1 MKKLKNFW
9 SDTRGDSIVVEATIL
24 FPIIIMIFAGLVLL
38 SMYLPVRASLQR
50 ATQYA
55 ATALATERSDT
66 WLFYNEGAMAYRWA
80 THSGELDGVF
90 VSAFRSIM
98 PGRGN
103 SEARA
108 EQIVRNREQSGPGFN
123 PGVLVVE
130 FEMVNFVVYQEITV
144 TATRVITPPVDLSF
158 VGFPNQ
164 IPITASSTAV
174 VHNGDEFVR
183 NMNLAVDV
191 HYFITDG
198 NPISKLFQN
207 VSNFFSA
214 LGGIF
219 YIR

>member
-1 MKKLKNFW
+1 
-9 SDTRGDSIVVEATIL
+9 
-24 FPIIIMIFAGLVLL
+24 
-38 SMYLPVRASLQR
+38 
-50 ATQYA
+50 
-55 ATALATERSDT
+55 
-66 WLFYNEGAMAYRWA
+66 
-80 THSGELDGVF
+80 
-90 VSAFRSIM
+90 
-98 PGRGN
+98 
-103 SEARA
+103 
-108 EQIVRNREQSGPGFN
+108 
-123 PGVLVVE
+123 
-130 FEMVNFVVYQEITV
+130 
-144 TATRVITPPVDLSF
+144 VDLSF